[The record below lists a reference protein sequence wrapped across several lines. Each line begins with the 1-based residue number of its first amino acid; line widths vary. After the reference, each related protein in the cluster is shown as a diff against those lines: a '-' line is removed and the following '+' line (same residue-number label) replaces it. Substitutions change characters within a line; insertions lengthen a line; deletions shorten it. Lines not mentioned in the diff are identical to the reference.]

1 MITVE
6 QKVAAF
12 DALVKLL
19 DHRPRLIGHQRVV
32 PRFTLDSRADEPI
45 LRDVPIYEYRLQ
57 FLGEMNIEAVLLTL
71 AKQK

>member
-19 DHRPRLIGHQRVV
+19 DHRPRLMNLSFGMFQ
-32 PRFTLDSRADEPI
+32 FTNIAFS
-45 LRDVPIYEYRLQ
+45 
-57 FLGEMNIEAVLLTL
+57 FLVR
-71 AKQK
+71 